1 MLDQILAPD
10 LNNLLKENKEDE
22 IRAFLSELHS
32 ADIADILMGLEPR
45 VALDALEIIGQEGA
59 SKIFRKLPETFQV
72 DIAELLDSTDLA
84 ALVRSLDPDDGVR
97 LIKAIPGERSEAVL
111 SLMDKKESVD
121 IRKMA
126 RYATGTAGSLMTTKY
141 LAMSRDTT
149 AGDCLER
156 IRLEGRAARSIFSV
170 FALGDEGILEG
181 SVFLANL
188 IQATPGQKLSDIMET
203 KPLSIA
209 ALNDRKE
216 AFYLFTHYDLVSLPV
231 VDAEGVL
238 IGLITHDD
246 MVAALEQER
255 TADMERFMAVSG
267 VHDNTPY
274 LHTTVWQNFRNR
286 IGWLIIFAFIGLL
299 SGAILQS
306 FGQTLANLVILAFYV
321 PMLAGTGGNSGSQSA
336 AIIVRAIIL
345 KEILPKD
352 AFRVL
357 WKEMR
362 IALLLGLALGFLV
375 FVRVMLTSAAFQIPG
390 SITIMDIGL
399 AIGIALSLQVV
410 VSTILGAVLPIMA
423 ASFGAN
429 PAHIGSPALMTI
441 ADITGFFI
449 YFSVARLILRL

>member
-1 MLDQILAPD
+1 VRIDPAFARELYKGCHVIVEALDEAEAKAMFIETCLEAFPEIPVVAASGLAGLGHFESIRILHRGMLHICGDFENEVSRESPPVASRVAIVANLEADLALD
-10 LNNLLKENKEDE
+10 LLLSSAPTTKGKAAPFAKASRLHRTESQTRPRRAPCSTKFSLPISTTCSKR
-22 IRAFLSELHS
+22 IRRTKS
-32 ADIADILMGLEPR
+32 ALPERAPFGRYRDTLMGLEPR
-45 VALDALEIIGQEGA
+45 VALDASRDHWPGRPLQN
-59 SKIFRKLPETFQV
+59 FRKLPETFQV
-72 DIAELLDSTDLA
+72 DIAELLDSTDRA

-97 LIKAIPGERSEAVL
+97 LIKAIPGDRSEAVL

-209 ALNDRKE
+209 ALNDSKE

-286 IGWLIIFAFIGLL
+286 IGWLIIFRVYRA
-299 SGAILQS
+299 AIELLQS
-306 FGQTLANLVILAFYV
+306 FDRH
-321 PMLAGTGGNSGSQSA
+321 S
-336 AIIVRAIIL
+336 
-345 KEILPKD
+345 
-352 AFRVL
+352 
-357 WKEMR
+357 R
-362 IALLLGLALGFLV
+362 IW
-375 FVRVMLTSAAFQIPG
+375 
-390 SITIMDIGL
+390 
-399 AIGIALSLQVV
+399 
-410 VSTILGAVLPIMA
+410 
-423 ASFGAN
+423 
-429 PAHIGSPALMTI
+429 
-441 ADITGFFI
+441 
-449 YFSVARLILRL
+449 